1 MELSDNVVAI
11 MCVCVVQTGSV
22 QTRLFYLKVS
32 RNGNYAKRRLGLLL
46 PMDLLEILADYS
58 AKLGS
63 TAIPLDTR
71 DQCNLISVWPR
82 QCFTCK
88 DKVNYKI
95 KFI

>member
-1 MELSDNVVAI
+1 MS
-11 MCVCVVQTGSV
+11 VCGSG

-58 AKLGS
+58 AKLGPS
-63 TAIPLDTR
+63 IHFFYPGSWSLRYPVATR
-71 DQCNLISVWPR
+71 DQCNWISVSLR
-82 QCFTCK
+82 QCFTSS

>member
-1 MELSDNVVAI
+1 MSTTPLPNA
-11 MCVCVVQTGSV
+11 SV

-63 TAIPLDTR
+63 SIHQIAEIGAPATSLRSPPD
-71 DQCNLISVWPR
+71 SVLLR
-82 QCFTCK
+82 
-88 DKVNYKI
+88 
-95 KFI
+95 

>member
-58 AKLGS
+58 AKLVGPS
-63 TAIPLDTR
+63 IHYHPLDTR
-71 DQCNLISVWPR
+71 DQCNLISVWTR
-82 QCFTCK
+82 QCF
-88 DKVNYKI
+88 KVNYKI